1 MICECLE
8 DADNDEVWVKY
19 PGVLLWILLVGV
31 AAADGGEGERSYLTM
46 WFYRV
51 GTTAVHWGV
60 EECTEAVMAFLRVKR
75 VADGESER

>member
-1 MICECLE
+1 M
-8 DADNDEVWVKY
+8 KY

-60 EECTEAVMAFLRVKR
+60 EECTEAVLAFLRVKR
-75 VADGESER
+75 VADGEGEK